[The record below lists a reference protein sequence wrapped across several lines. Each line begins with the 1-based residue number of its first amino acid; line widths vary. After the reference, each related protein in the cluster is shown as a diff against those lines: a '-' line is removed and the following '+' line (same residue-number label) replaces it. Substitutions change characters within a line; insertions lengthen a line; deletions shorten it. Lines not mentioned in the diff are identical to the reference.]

1 MKSYNW
7 RDICGFAAVQV
18 VSPAESLQYFTF
30 PRMGAVCVIPP
41 VFRLQPWSPRAA
53 STWRRASMNPLLFP
67 AGPVCLGS
75 ASQQRSFRASV
86 PASGQASS
94 AGSSNHTTTC
104 TQQDKQCR
112 PSSDPLVAFHVVG
125 SRWTGQSQ
133 KQQNI
138 KYVFISA
145 MKMTMKRQ
153 PLRKSQSDCLLF
165 GVEGFVLCNLWQEG
179 EGTREKKKK
188 GSELLQL
195 QFVTHWKVIGFG
207 LLTAAACW
215 QLWAYPGLISML
227 RFSCKANINKLE
239 SLTWVNSIRVFSPAE
254 ILNFLWLW
262 NGGRRNW
269 TQRMKNSE

>member
-18 VSPAESLQYFTF
+18 VSPADSLQYFTF

-67 AGPVCLGS
+67 AGPVFLGS

-179 EGTREKKKK
+179 EGRRKKKK
-188 GSELLQL
+188 RQRVASAAICDSLKSDWFWFADSCCLLAVVGLPRFNFYASLFL
-195 QFVTHWKVIGFG
+195 QSK
-207 LLTAAACW
+207 
-215 QLWAYPGLISML
+215 Y
-227 RFSCKANINKLE
+227 K
-239 SLTWVNSIRVFSPAE
+239 
-254 ILNFLWLW
+254 
-262 NGGRRNW
+262 
-269 TQRMKNSE
+269 